1 MTAPET
7 EHRRYPRIPARYAV
21 LVRCI
26 DPPVEGFAR
35 TSDLSIGGCGVLTEE
50 RIPAHAAVELLIT
63 IDHQIVRVTG
73 RSVYSRPRSDGRH
86 EIGIEFLDVAYEDVE
101 LIEKIFV
108 SKV

>member
-1 MTAPET
+1 MSKPES

-50 RIPAHAAVELLIT
+50 RIPAHTTVELLIT
-63 IDHQIVRVTG
+63 VEHQIVRVTG
-73 RSVYSRPRSDGRH
+73 RTVYSHVRPGGLC
-86 EIGIEFLDVAYEDVE
+86 EIGVEFLDVAYEDVE
-101 LIEKIFV
+101 LIEQIFTASV
-108 SKV
+108 